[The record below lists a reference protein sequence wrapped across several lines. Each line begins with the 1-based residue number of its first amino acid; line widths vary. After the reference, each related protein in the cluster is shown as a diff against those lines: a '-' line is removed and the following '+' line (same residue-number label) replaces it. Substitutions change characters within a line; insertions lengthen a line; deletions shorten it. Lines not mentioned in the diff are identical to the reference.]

1 MAIVNVQNEATV
13 RKWPSAPVTEA
24 GLPASQVERIPIQGT
39 VNPKTLK
46 PEMTV
51 TLPGGKSITGDINYW
66 NSIKGAGGVP
76 GLNPEQSYY
85 MTQLLTQPDQT
96 IRVGSDNF
104 PVKLK
109 GFTALKENFS
119 SVDEA
124 LKQAEREGTVPGSK
138 TTTET
143 VTQPDGTK
151 TTTTNVTNVTDGRN
165 PASESNPTPQPST
178 LNATPGDNA
187 DKKQLAG
194 SADDDQN
201 PNKQNSVDGTNQGV
215 KVEKDEFGLPI
226 GTIIDPT
233 GWGPSAGNSDNQTS
247 DAANKPIVSRRTYN
261 PLAQLSSYS
270 YILTL
275 YMISPDA
282 YQAFIDSG
290 RKKIDALSKA
300 TPVGEGS
307 PSPGGAII
315 VARTGGN
322 NSSDRIG
329 NMDYFIDNL
338 RMKSAISTKTTGL
351 PLASVSEIT
360 FTISEPYGFRFITDL
375 KRAVTKLQSQS
386 GSESYKKMTSF
397 INQFFILGIKYY
409 GYDADGNLVKGT
421 DKLYG
426 NMIDPLGG
434 DGLFENFYDI
444 QIRSFRFRLSGDTVN
459 YNIEAS
465 VPIVKN
471 VEGIKRGR
479 LTEGANIQGK
489 TVQDILT
496 GEKGLFTILNKK
508 EENRVKNNN
517 QKYPNKYSVVFMGEA
532 EKLIKNAPLVTIND
546 INKARAGEKISKTVD
561 SNDIQSDVPP
571 DLTSRSLTINTD
583 TSIISAIETVIKT
596 STYITN
602 ALNTLYANQYEPNP
616 KQKNYEQNEQEPTT
630 LRWFTVTSD
639 IKKIDWDDKVN
650 DWAFEIVYI
659 IQVYEIPS
667 IETPYYSQVSKYR
680 GPHKRYDY
688 WLTGQ
693 NSEVLDLDF
702 TLDST
707 YFLSVT
713 GFPKS
718 NSSSTAPSTP
728 GGRETDTGQRPSTGP
743 AAGNGNNT
751 SNASGLKQDSPAGT
765 NPNDPAQKATNGGE
779 FSAKPGALTNADRTT
794 ALGVGREAENS
805 VATYLYDPAAFAS
818 ANLQIIGDPDFI
830 VRDSSTTLNSLYNI
844 FYNTDGFTPNANGGQ
859 VFVEIGFK
867 EGVDYRDSDGLL
879 NINDNILFST
889 YPDYIKKICGNR
901 IIYKVVQVDSLFS
914 RGRFVQNLS
923 LIQPTFPNNQPS
935 TPKSATPDE
944 LQEVQITARKKNEQ
958 TVNDP
963 TKGTNTANDDALQEV
978 KITASKKSEGREPQS
993 LANKTDAEL
1002 FNMGYMPDEFEK
1014 VRNGGG

>member
-1 MAIVNVQNEATV
+1 MAIVNVSGPNATV
-13 RKWPSAPVTEA
+13 RRWPKSSSSSEFA
-24 GLPASQVERIPIQGT
+24 GIFIEGT
-39 VNPKTLK
+39 VNDKTLK

-66 NSIKGAGGVP
+66 NSIKSAGGVP
-76 GLNPEQSYY
+76 GLNEEQSYY
-85 MTQLLTQPDQT
+85 MTQFLTQPNQT
-96 IRVGSDNF
+96 VKDKSGF
-104 PVKLK
+104 PIELK

-124 LKQAEREGTVPGSK
+124 LKEAEREGLIPGTKKS
-138 TTTET
+138 TET
-143 VTQPDGTK
+143 ITQPDGTK
-151 TTTTNVTNVTDGRN
+151 TTTTTVNEVSEPTN

-178 LNATPGDNA
+178 INQTPGDNA
-187 DKKQLAG
+187 NKPQLVGA
-194 SADDDQN
+194 ADDDQN
-201 PNKQNSVDGTNQGV
+201 VNKVNGVDGTAPANQV
-215 KVEKDEFGLPI
+215 AKDEFGLPI

-290 RKKIDALSKA
+290 RKKIDALSRA

-307 PSPGGAII
+307 PSPGGAVI
-315 VARTGGN
+315 VARTGGT

-338 RMKSAISTKTTGL
+338 RMTSYISTKTTG
-351 PLASVSEIT
+351 AAIGSVSEIS

-375 KRAVTKLQSQS
+375 KQAVTKLQTQS
-386 GSESYKKMTSF
+386 GSESYKKMTSLTK
-397 INQFFILGIKYY
+397 QFFILGIKYY

-426 NMIDPLGG
+426 NVIDPLGS

-444 QIRSFRFRLSGDTVN
+444 RIKTFRFRLSGDTVN
-459 YNIEAS
+459 YNITAA
-465 VPIVKN
+465 VPSTQN
-471 VEGIKRGR
+471 VLGIKRGR
-479 LTEGANIQGK
+479 VIEGANVQGK
-489 TVQDILT
+489 TVEEILT
-496 GEKGLFTILNKK
+496 GTKGLFTILNKK
-508 EENRVKNNN
+508 EEDKVNNNN
-517 QKYPNKYSVVFMGEA
+517 QKFPNKYSVVFMGEA
-532 EKLIKNAPLVTIND
+532 EKLIKKAPLVTIND
-546 INKARAGEKISKTVD
+546 LNKARVGEKISSTVD
-561 SNDIQSDVPP
+561 SNDIQGDAPP
-571 DLTSRSLTINTD
+571 DLTTKSVTITPD
-583 TSIISAIETVIKT
+583 TSIISAIETIIKT
-596 STYITN
+596 STYVTN
-602 ALNTLYANQYEPNP
+602 ALNTLYANQLEPNT
-616 KQKNYEQNEQEPTT
+616 KQKNYEQNEQEPAT

-639 IKKIDWDDKVN
+639 IKKLDWDDKVN
-650 DWAFEIVYI
+650 DWAYEIVYI

-667 IETPYYSQVSKYR
+667 VETPYYSTTSKYR

-702 TLDST
+702 TLDSA

-713 GFPKS
+713 GFPKANS
-718 NSSSTAPSTP
+718 NSTAPASS
-728 GGRETDTGQRPSTGP
+728 GSRETDTGQRPSTGP

-751 SNASGLKQDSPAGT
+751 SNASGLKQDAPAGT

-779 FSAKPGALTNADRTT
+779 FSIKPGTFNNADRTT

-818 ANLQIIGDPDFI
+818 ANLQIIGDPDFL
-830 VRDSSTTLNSLYNI
+830 VRDSSTTINSLYNM

-859 VFVEIGFK
+859 VFIEIGFK

-889 YPDYIKKICGNR
+889 YPDYIKKICENR
-901 IIYKVVQVDSLFS
+901 IIYKVVQIDSLFN
-914 RGRFVQNLS
+914 RGRFVQTLS
-923 LIQPTFPNNQPS
+923 LIQPTFSGNQPAA
-935 TPKSATPDE
+935 PKAASPDD
-944 LQEVQITARKKNEQ
+944 LQEVQVTARKRNDQ

-978 KITASKKSEGREPQS
+978 KITASKKAEGREPQS